1 VSSSVRVAFFT
12 DSFHDVN
19 GVAHTS
25 RQLEQ
30 FARRHRLPILSV
42 HTGPRTEERTED
54 TCHVVEFGR
63 SRSQIP
69 LDDGLAFDP
78 FFLRFWHRGVNAIE
92 RFQPNVVH
100 VTGPGDVGALGALL
114 AWRKGIPLVASWHT
128 NLHEYAA
135 TRFPLRGA
143 RPWIEARTLD
153 ALMYF
158 YGAAKVCLA
167 PNEELR
173 SLIERRTGRQTLL
186 MERGID
192 THAFSP
198 EHREARQDED
208 VVLGY
213 AGRLRPEKNV
223 RLLADVERA
232 LEAAGLRNY
241 RFKIV
246 GDGSEREWLRANLKR
261 AEFTGVLRG
270 EPLSRAYASMDLFL
284 FPSWTDTYGNVIAEA
299 LSSGVPAVVTGGGGP
314 KFLVAEG
321 VTGAVGRTNE
331 EFAAATVSLVQAPAR
346 IAAMRQAARE
356 WALGRTWDAVFERV
370 WRAYELAAGV
380 SMAACP
386 RPFVTAF

>member
-1 VSSSVRVAFFT
+1 
-12 DSFHDVN
+12 VN

-25 RQLEQ
+25 RHLEQ
-30 FARRHRLPILSV
+30 FARRQQHPILSI
-42 HTGPRTEERTED
+42 HAGPKTAEWTD
-54 TCHVVEFGR
+54 GSCVTVEFGR

-69 LDDGLAFDP
+69 LDEGLAFDP
-78 FFLRFWHRGVNAIE
+78 WFLRFWHRGVHAIE
-92 RFQPNVVH
+92 RFKPNVIH

-114 AWRKGIPLVASWHT
+114 AWRKRIPLVASWHT

-135 TRFPLRGA
+135 TRFPVTGA
-143 RPWIEARTLD
+143 RPWIQKRVLD
-153 ALMYF
+153 ALMFF
-158 YGAAKVCLA
+158 YGNAKVCLA

-173 SLIERRTGRQTLL
+173 SLIEGRTRRPTFL

-192 THAFSP
+192 TVAFSP
-198 EHREARQDED
+198 AHREPRSDAE

-223 RLLADVERA
+223 RLLAAVERA
-232 LEAAGLRNY
+232 LEAAGLTNY

-270 EPLSRAYASMDLFL
+270 EALSRAYASMDLFL

-299 LSSGVPAVVTGGGGP
+299 LSSGVPAVVTAGGGP
-314 KFLVAEG
+314 KFLVTEG
-321 VTGAVGRTNE
+321 VTGAVGAADEDFARKTV
-331 EFAAATVSLVQAPAR
+331 EFVKEPAR
-346 IAAMRQAARE
+346 IAAMRAPARE

-370 WRAYELAAGV
+370 WRAYEMAAGV
-380 SMAACP
+380 SMAPCP
-386 RPFVTAF
+386 RPFATAF

>member
-1 VSSSVRVAFFT
+1 MTPPVRVAFFT

-30 FARRHRLPILSV
+30 FARRRGYPILSV
-42 HTGPRTEERTED
+42 HAGPRTAEWVEGS
-54 TCHVVEFGR
+54 CHTVEFGR
-63 SRSQIP
+63 SRSRIP
-69 LDDGLAFDP
+69 LDEGLAFDP
-78 FFLRFWHRGVNAIE
+78 WFFRFWHRGVKAIS
-92 RFQPNVVH
+92 RFRPDVIH

-114 AWRKGIPLVASWHT
+114 AWRKRIPLVASWHT

-135 TRFPLRGA
+135 TRFPLKFA
-143 RPWIEARTLD
+143 RPFIEARSLD
-153 ALMYF
+153 ALMFF

-173 SLIERRTGRQTLL
+173 SLIERRTRRPTYL

-192 THAFSP
+192 TVAFSP
-198 EHREARQDED
+198 EHRAPRADAE

-223 RLLADVERA
+223 RLLAAVERA
-232 LEAAGLRNY
+232 LEAAGLSNY

-246 GDGSEREWLRANLKR
+246 GDGSEREWLQANLKR

-270 EPLSRAYASMDLFL
+270 EALARAYASMDLFL

-299 LSSGVPAVVTGGGGP
+299 LASGVPAVVTAGGGP
-314 KFLVAEG
+314 KFLVQDG
-321 VTGAVGRTNE
+321 VTGAVGRTE
-331 EFAAATVSLVQAPAR
+331 EDFARRTVELVKDPAR
-346 IAAMRQAARE
+346 IAAMRAPARQ

-370 WRAYELAAGV
+370 WRAYEMAAGA
-380 SMAACP
+380 SMAPCP
-386 RPFVTAF
+386 RPFATAS